1 MKRTLSLLMACILLL
16 GLMAGC
22 GDGNADRNSGG
33 SSAPQG
39 DTAPAN
45 GTEPSKDAPQDVLN
59 VALVVAGSLGDK
71 GFNDSAK
78 AGVDMAAESYGVTSQ
93 IVELPSS
100 DKTKFEPT
108 LLDLA
113 DTGKYDLIIASG
125 NAMRE
130 ILEKVSKEYPEQK
143 FYLFD
148 AAVDYSNGAFENV
161 YCNTFLQNEAS
172 FLAGVVA
179 AGMTTS
185 GALEN
190 LNEDNLVGNVLLMDM
205 AVINDFMVGF
215 IEGCQYVDPDIKI
228 NSAYIGGVDAA
239 KAKDIAMAMYQQK
252 ADIVF
257 QVAASAGLGVIEAG
271 KEQKGYVIGVDSDQA
286 MALAETDPDAA
297 NRILTS
303 VLKRSDMAI
312 YRVISM
318 MRESGV
324 PWGTSE
330 ALGMEQECVGIAK
343 NEIYEKLVTAE
354 VREMVEDA
362 EKKIASGEISVGTAY
377 GMETDAI
384 TQLRDSVKP

>member
-1 MKRTLSLLMACILLL
+1 MKKVVSLLLAFVLLI

-22 GDGNADRNSGG
+22 GSNN
-33 SSAPQG
+33 
-39 DTAPAN
+39 APASN
-45 GTEPSKDAPQDVLN
+45 EETVTKNPASAGNNESTDKPLN
-59 VALVVAGSLGDK
+59 VALVIAGSLGDK

-78 AGVDMAAESYGVTSQ
+78 AGVDMAAEEYGITAQ
-93 IVELPSS
+93 IVEIPSS
-100 DKTKFEPT
+100 DKTRYEPT

-130 ILEKVSKEYPEQK
+130 VLENVSKEYPDQK

-148 AAVDYSNGAFENV
+148 ASVNYENGTFENV

-190 LNEDNLVGNVLLMDM
+190 LNDDAVVGNVLLMDM

-215 IEGCQYVDPDIKI
+215 VEGCQYVNPDIKI
-228 NSAYIGGVDAA
+228 NSAYVGGVDAA
-239 KAKDIAMAMYQQK
+239 KAKDIAMAMYQQN

-271 KEQKGYVIGVDSDQA
+271 KEQGGYVIGVDSDQA
-286 MALAETDPDAA
+286 MALMDSDPEAA

-312 YRVISM
+312 YRVITKMIEGS
-318 MRESGV
+318 V
-324 PWGTSE
+324 AWGTSE
-330 ALGMEQECVGIAK
+330 ALGMEEDCVGLAK
-343 NEIYEKLVTAE
+343 NTVYETLVSE
-354 VREMVEDA
+354 DVRAMVEEA
-362 EKKIASGEISVGTAY
+362 EQKIASGEIVVSTAY

-384 TQLRDSVKP
+384 TQMRDSVKP

>member
-1 MKRTLSLLMACILLL
+1 MKKVVSMLLACVMLL
-16 GLMAGC
+16 GLLAGC
-22 GDGNADRNSGG
+22 GNGKADV
-33 SSAPQG
+33 
-39 DTAPAN
+39 APAQAT
-45 GTEPSKDAPQDVLN
+45 GAVAGSETEKSAKPLN

-78 AGVDMAAESYGVTSQ
+78 AGLDMAAEAYGVTAQ
-93 IVELPSS
+93 VVEIPSS
-100 DKTKFEPT
+100 DKIRFEPT

-130 ILEKVSKEYPEQK
+130 VLENVSKEYPNQK

-148 AAVDYSNGAFENV
+148 AAVNYDNGAFENV

-172 FLAGVVA
+172 FLAGIVA

-185 GALEN
+185 GALED
-190 LNEDNLVGNVLLMDM
+190 LNEDAVVGNVLLMDM

-215 IEGCQYVDPDIKI
+215 IEGCQYANKDVKI
-228 NSAYIGGVDAA
+228 NSAYIGAVDAA
-239 KAKDIAMAMYQQK
+239 KAKDIAIAMYQQK
-252 ADIVF
+252 VDIIF

-271 KEQKGYVIGVDSDQA
+271 KEQNGYVIGVDSDQA
-286 MALAETDPDAA
+286 MALMESNPEAA

-312 YRVISM
+312 YRVITM
-318 MRESGV
+318 MMENNV

-330 ALGMEQECVGIAK
+330 KLGMKEGCVGLAKNDIYECV
-343 NEIYEKLVTAE
+343 VTEE
-354 VREMVEDA
+354 VRNMVEKA
-362 EKKIASGEISVGTAY
+362 EQKISSGEIVVGTAY

>member
-1 MKRTLSLLMACILLL
+1 MKKAMSLILVCVLL
-16 GLMAGC
+16 IGMFAGC
-22 GDGNADRNSGG
+22 GSSADDSSGG
-33 SSAPQG
+33 
-39 DTAPAN
+39 N
-45 GTEPSKDAPQDVLN
+45 GETTEGKPLN

-78 AGVDMAAESYGVTSQ
+78 AGVDMAAEEFGVTSQ
-93 IVELPSS
+93 VVEIPSS
-100 DKTKFEPT
+100 DKTRYEPT

-113 DTGKYDLIIASG
+113 DTGEYDLIIASG

-130 ILEKVSKEYPEQK
+130 VLENVSKEYPEQK

-148 AAVDYSNGAFENV
+148 AAVNYDNGTFENV

-185 GALEN
+185 GALED
-190 LNEDNLVGNVLLMDM
+190 LNDDAIVGNVLLMDM

-215 IEGCQYVDPDIKI
+215 MEGCQYVNPDIKI
-228 NSAYIGGVDAA
+228 NSAYIGAVDAA
-239 KAKDIAMAMYQQK
+239 KAKDMAMTMYQQN

-257 QVAASAGLGVIEAG
+257 QCAASAGLGVIEAG
-271 KEQKGYVIGVDSDQA
+271 KEQNGYVIGVDSDQA
-286 MALAETDPDAA
+286 MALMESDPDAA

-318 MRESGV
+318 MMEGTV

-330 ALGMEQECVGIAK
+330 ALGMEDSCVGLAK
-343 NEIYEKLVTAE
+343 NSVYESLVSE
-354 VREMVEDA
+354 DVRAMVEEA
-362 EKKIASGEISVGTAY
+362 EQKIASGEITVSTAY
-377 GMETDAI
+377 GMETEEI
-384 TQLRDSVKP
+384 TRMRDSVKP

>member
-1 MKRTLSLLMACILLL
+1 MKKAMSLILVCVLL
-16 GLMAGC
+16 IGMFAGC
-22 GDGNADRNSGG
+22 GSSADDSSGG
-33 SSAPQG
+33 
-39 DTAPAN
+39 N
-45 GTEPSKDAPQDVLN
+45 GETTEGKPLN

-78 AGVDMAAESYGVTSQ
+78 AGVDMAAEEFGVTSQ
-93 IVELPSS
+93 VVEIPSS
-100 DKTKFEPT
+100 DKTRYEPT

-113 DTGKYDLIIASG
+113 DTGEYDLIIASG

-130 ILEKVSKEYPEQK
+130 VLENVSKEYPEQK

-148 AAVDYSNGAFENV
+148 AAVNYDNGTFENV

-185 GALEN
+185 GALED
-190 LNEDNLVGNVLLMDM
+190 LNDDAIVGNVLLMDM

-215 IEGCQYVDPDIKI
+215 MEGCQYVNPDIKI
-228 NSAYIGGVDAA
+228 NSAYIGAVDAA
-239 KAKDIAMAMYQQK
+239 KAKDMAMTMYQQN

-257 QVAASAGLGVIEAG
+257 QCAASAGLGVIEAG
-271 KEQKGYVIGVDSDQA
+271 KEQNGYVIGVDSDQA
-286 MALAETDPDAA
+286 MALMESDPDAA

-318 MRESGV
+318 MMEGTV

-330 ALGMEQECVGIAK
+330 ALGMEDSCVGLAK
-343 NEIYEKLVTAE
+343 NSVYESLVSE
-354 VREMVEDA
+354 DVRAMVEEA
-362 EKKIASGEISVGTAY
+362 EQKIASGEITVSTAY
-377 GMETDAI
+377 GMETEEIARM
-384 TQLRDSVKP
+384 RDSVKP

>member
-1 MKRTLSLLMACILLL
+1 MKKAISLLLACMMLL
-16 GLMAGC
+16 GLMTGCAGEK
-22 GDGNADRNSGG
+22 
-33 SSAPQG
+33 
-39 DTAPAN
+39 PAEN
-45 GTEPSKDAPQDVLN
+45 KEAAAKEIN
-59 VALVVAGSLGDK
+59 VALVIAGSLGDK

-78 AGVDMAAESYGVTSQ
+78 AGVDMAAEEFGIKSQ
-93 IVELPSS
+93 VIEIPSS
-100 DKTKFEPT
+100 DKTRFEPT

-130 ILEKVSKEYPEQK
+130 VLENVSKEYPEQK

-148 AAVDYSNGAFENV
+148 AAVKEENGPFENV

-179 AGMTTS
+179 SGMTTS
-185 GALEN
+185 GALED
-190 LNEDNLVGNVLLMDM
+190 LNEDALVGNVLLMDM

-215 IEGCQYVDPDIKI
+215 VEGCRYANENVKI
-228 NSAYIGGVDAA
+228 NSAYIGAVDAA
-239 KAKDIAMAMYQQK
+239 KAKDMAMAMYQQK

-271 KEQKGYVIGVDSDQA
+271 KEQGGYVIGVDSDQA
-286 MALAETDPDAA
+286 MVMMETDPEAA

-303 VLKRSDMAI
+303 VLKRSDIAI
-312 YRVISM
+312 YRVIKM
-318 MRESGV
+318 MIEGNV

-330 ALGMEQECVGIAK
+330 ALGMEEGCVGIAK
-343 NEIYEKLVTAE
+343 NEIYEKMVTEE
-354 VREMVEDA
+354 VRNLVA
-362 EKKIASGEISVGTAY
+362 EAEEKIASGEIVVGTAY

>member
-1 MKRTLSLLMACILLL
+1 MKKLVSLILALAL
-16 GLMAGC
+16 VAAMMAGC
-22 GDGNADRNSGG
+22 AGNTAKPSDGSEKNNGG
-33 SSAPQG
+33 SESEA
-39 DTAPAN
+39 
-45 GTEPSKDAPQDVLN
+45 LN
-59 VALVVAGSLGDK
+59 VALVIAGSLGDK

-78 AGVDMAAESYGVTSQ
+78 AGIDMAAEEFGVTSQ
-93 IVELPSS
+93 IVEIPSS
-100 DKTKFEPT
+100 DKTRYEPT

-113 DTGKYDLIIASG
+113 DTGEYDLIIAAG

-130 ILEKVSKEYPEQK
+130 VLENVSKEYPDQK

-148 AAVDYSNGAFENV
+148 AAVDYNNGTFENI

-185 GALEN
+185 GALDG
-190 LNEDNLVGNVLLMDM
+190 LNDDAIVGNVLMMDM

-215 IEGCQYVDPDIKI
+215 IEGCKYVNPDIKI
-228 NSAYIGGVDAA
+228 NSAYIGALDAA
-239 KAKDIAMAMYQQK
+239 KAKDMAMAMYQQK
-252 ADIVF
+252 SDIVF

-286 MALAETDPDAA
+286 MALMDADPDAA

-312 YRVISM
+312 YRVIQM
-318 MRESGV
+318 MMEGTV
-324 PWGTSE
+324 PWGTTE
-330 ALGMEQECVGIAK
+330 ALGMEQECVGLAK
-343 NEIYEKLVTAE
+343 NSVYETLVTEE
-354 VREMVEDA
+354 VRAMVDEA
-362 EKKIASGEISVGTAY
+362 EQKIASGEIKVSTAY
-377 GMETDAI
+377 GMETEEI

>member
-1 MKRTLSLLMACILLL
+1 MKRTLSVLMTCILLI
-16 GLMAGC
+16 GLLAGC
-22 GDGNADRNSGG
+22 GGGNTDSGTGG
-33 SSAPQG
+33 SSASQ
-39 DTAPAN
+39 TATTPEN
-45 GTEPSKDAPQDVLN
+45 GTEPSGETPQKTLN
-59 VALVVAGSLGDK
+59 IALVVAGSLGDK

-78 AGVDMAAESYGVTSQ
+78 AGIDMAAESFGITSQ

-113 DTGKYDLIIASG
+113 DTGEYDLIIASG

-130 ILEKVSKEYPEQK
+130 ILEKVSKECPDQK

-148 AAVDYSNGAFENV
+148 ASVDYNNGAFENV

-185 GALEN
+185 GALED
-190 LNEDNLVGNVLLMDM
+190 LNDDLLVGNVLMMDM

-215 IEGCQYVDPDIKI
+215 IEGCQYTNPDVKI
-228 NSAYIGGVDAA
+228 NSAYIGAVDAA
-239 KAKDIAMAMYQQK
+239 KAKDMAMSMYQQK
-252 ADIVF
+252 SDIIF

-271 KEQKGYVIGVDSDQA
+271 KEQHGYVIGVDSDQA
-286 MALAETDPDAA
+286 MALMETDPDAA

-318 MRESGV
+318 MVEDSV

-330 ALGMEQECVGIAK
+330 ALGMEEECVGLAK
-343 NEIYEKLVTAE
+343 NEVYEKLVTAE
-354 VREMVEDA
+354 VRDMVTEA
-362 EKKIASGEISVGTAY
+362 EQKIASGEITVGTAY
-377 GMETDAI
+377 GMEADAI

>member
-1 MKRTLSLLMACILLL
+1 MKKLVSLLLVFVLVIGM
-16 GLMAGC
+16 MAGC
-22 GDGNADRNSGG
+22 GKTQEPAA
-33 SSAPQG
+33 APEKN
-39 DTAPAN
+39 DAPAA
-45 GTEPSKDAPQDVLN
+45 EAAPETKPLN
-59 VALVVAGSLGDK
+59 VALVIAGSLGDK

-78 AGVDMAAESYGVTSQ
+78 AGVDMAAAEYGITAQV
-93 IVELPSS
+93 VEIPSS
-100 DKTKFEPT
+100 DKTRYEPT

-113 DTGKYDLIIASG
+113 DTGEYDLIIASG

-130 ILEKVSKEYPEQK
+130 VLENVSKEYPEQK

-148 AAVDYSNGAFENV
+148 ASVDYANGAFENI

-179 AGMTTS
+179 SGMTTS

-190 LNEDNLVGNVLLMDM
+190 LNEDAVVGNVLLMDM

-215 IEGCQYVDPDIKI
+215 IEGCQYVNPDIKI
-228 NSAYIGGVDAA
+228 NSAYVAAVDAA
-239 KAKDIAMAMYQQK
+239 KAKDMAMAMYQQK
-252 ADIVF
+252 SDIVF

-286 MALAETDPDAA
+286 MALMETDPEAA

-312 YRVISM
+312 FRVITKLI
-318 MRESGV
+318 EGTV
-324 PWGTSE
+324 AWGTTE
-330 ALGMEQECVGIAK
+330 ALGMEQECVGLAK
-343 NEIYEKLVTAE
+343 NSVYETLVTEE
-354 VREMVEDA
+354 VRAMVEEA
-362 EKKIASGEISVGTAY
+362 EQKIASGEIVVSTAY

-384 TQLRDSVKP
+384 TQMRDSVKP

>member
-1 MKRTLSLLMACILLL
+1 MKKVVSMLLACVMLVGLL
-16 GLMAGC
+16 AGC
-22 GDGNADRNSGG
+22 GSKSNTAATQ
-33 SSAPQG
+33 APTTG
-39 DTAPAN
+39 TAAETTGAETEAPA
-45 GTEPSKDAPQDVLN
+45 KKLN

-78 AGVDMAAESYGVTSQ
+78 AGVDMAAEAYGVTAQ
-93 IVELPSS
+93 VVEIPSS
-100 DKTKFEPT
+100 DKTRYEPT

-113 DTGKYDLIIASG
+113 DTGEYDLIIASG

-130 ILEKVSKEYPEQK
+130 VLENVSKEYPDQK

-148 AAVDYSNGAFENV
+148 AAVNYDNGTFENV

-172 FLAGVVA
+172 FLAGIVA

-185 GALEN
+185 GALED
-190 LNEDNLVGNVLLMDM
+190 LNDDALVGNVLLMDM

-215 IEGCQYVDPDIKI
+215 IEGCQYANPDVKI

-239 KAKDIAMAMYQQK
+239 KAKDIAIAMYQQK
-252 ADIVF
+252 VDIVF

-271 KEQKGYVIGVDSDQA
+271 KEQNGYVIGVDSDQA
-286 MALAETDPDAA
+286 MALMDSNPEAA
-297 NRILTS
+297 SRILTS

-312 YRVISM
+312 YRVITM
-318 MRESGV
+318 MLEGNV

-330 ALGMEQECVGIAK
+330 KLGMKEGCVGLAK
-343 NEIYEKLVTAE
+343 NDIYESMVTEE
-354 VREMVEDA
+354 VRNMVEEA
-362 EKKIASGEISVGTAY
+362 EQKIASGEIVVGTAY

-384 TQLRDSVKP
+384 TRLRDSVKP

>member
-1 MKRTLSLLMACILLL
+1 MEETTMKKVLSLLLACALLI

-22 GDGNADRNSGG
+22 GNSTP
-33 SSAPQG
+33 ATTEKQN
-39 DTAPAN
+39 DAPAAN
-45 GTEPSKDAPQDVLN
+45 TETPAESLN
-59 VALVVAGSLGDK
+59 VALVIAGSLGDK

-78 AGVDMAAESYGVTSQ
+78 AGVDMAIAEYGITAQV
-93 IVELPSS
+93 VEIPSS
-100 DKTKFEPT
+100 DKTRYEPT

-113 DTGKYDLIIASG
+113 DTGEYDLIIASG

-130 ILEKVSKEYPEQK
+130 VLENVSKEYPEQK

-148 AAVDYSNGAFENV
+148 ASVNYENGTFENI

-185 GALEN
+185 GALDD
-190 LNEDNLVGNVLLMDM
+190 LNDDAIVGNVLLMDM

-215 IEGCQYVDPDIKI
+215 IEGCQYVNPDIKI
-228 NSAYIGGVDAA
+228 NSAYVAAVDAA
-239 KAKDIAMAMYQQK
+239 KAKDMAMAMYQQK

-271 KEQKGYVIGVDSDQA
+271 KEQNGYVIGVDSDQA
-286 MALAETDPDAA
+286 MALMESDPDVA

-312 YRVISM
+312 YRVITQLI
-318 MRESGV
+318 EGTV
-324 PWGTSE
+324 AWGSTE
-330 ALGMEQECVGIAK
+330 ALGMEEECVGLAK
-343 NEIYEKLVTAE
+343 NSVYEAMVTEE
-354 VREMVEDA
+354 VRAMVEEA
-362 EKKIASGEISVGTAY
+362 EQKIASGEIVVSTAY

-384 TQLRDSVKP
+384 TQMRDSVKP

>member
-1 MKRTLSLLMACILLL
+1 MKKVVSMLLACVMLVGLL
-16 GLMAGC
+16 AGC
-22 GDGNADRNSGG
+22 GSKSNTAATQAPTAGTAAETSG
-33 SSAPQG
+33 AE
-39 DTAPAN
+39 TEAPA
-45 GTEPSKDAPQDVLN
+45 KKLN

-78 AGVDMAAESYGVTSQ
+78 AGVDMAAEAYGVTAQ
-93 IVELPSS
+93 VVEIPSS
-100 DKTKFEPT
+100 DKTRYEPT

-113 DTGKYDLIIASG
+113 DTGEYDLIIASG

-130 ILEKVSKEYPEQK
+130 VLENVSKEYPNQK

-148 AAVDYSNGAFENV
+148 AAVNYDNGTFANV

-172 FLAGVVA
+172 FLAGIVA

-185 GALEN
+185 GALED
-190 LNEDNLVGNVLLMDM
+190 LNDDALVGNVLLMDM

-215 IEGCQYVDPDIKI
+215 IEGCQYANPDVKI

-239 KAKDIAMAMYQQK
+239 KAKDIAIAMYQQK
-252 ADIVF
+252 VDIVF

-271 KEQKGYVIGVDSDQA
+271 KEQNGYVIGVDSDQA
-286 MALAETDPDAA
+286 MALMDSNPEAA

-312 YRVISM
+312 YRVITM
-318 MRESGV
+318 MLEGNV

-330 ALGMEQECVGIAK
+330 KLGMKEGCVGLAK
-343 NEIYEKLVTAE
+343 NDIYESMVTEE
-354 VREMVEDA
+354 VRNMVEEA
-362 EKKIASGEISVGTAY
+362 ERKIASGEIVVGTAY

>member
-1 MKRTLSLLMACILLL
+1 MKKVVSMLLACVMLVGLL
-16 GLMAGC
+16 AGC
-22 GDGNADRNSGG
+22 GSKSNTAATQAPTTGTAAETSG
-33 SSAPQG
+33 AE
-39 DTAPAN
+39 TEAPA
-45 GTEPSKDAPQDVLN
+45 KKLN

-78 AGVDMAAESYGVTSQ
+78 AGVDMAAEAYGVTAQ
-93 IVELPSS
+93 VVEIPSS
-100 DKTKFEPT
+100 DKTRYEPT

-113 DTGKYDLIIASG
+113 DTGEYDLIIASG

-130 ILEKVSKEYPEQK
+130 VLENVSKEYPDQK

-148 AAVDYSNGAFENV
+148 AAVNYDNGTFENV

-172 FLAGVVA
+172 FLAGIVA

-185 GALEN
+185 GALED
-190 LNEDNLVGNVLLMDM
+190 LNDDALVGNVLLMDM

-215 IEGCQYVDPDIKI
+215 IEGCQYANPDVKI

-239 KAKDIAMAMYQQK
+239 KAKDIAIAMYQQK
-252 ADIVF
+252 VDIVF

-271 KEQKGYVIGVDSDQA
+271 KEQNGYVIGVDSDQA
-286 MALAETDPDAA
+286 MALMDSNPEAA

-312 YRVISM
+312 YRVITM
-318 MRESGV
+318 MLEGNV

-330 ALGMEQECVGIAK
+330 KLGMKEGCVGLAK
-343 NEIYEKLVTAE
+343 NDIYESMVTEE
-354 VREMVEDA
+354 VRNMVEEA
-362 EKKIASGEISVGTAY
+362 EQKIASGEIVVGTAY

>member
-1 MKRTLSLLMACILLL
+1 MKKAMSLILVCVLL
-16 GLMAGC
+16 IGMFAGC
-22 GDGNADRNSGG
+22 GSSADDSSGG
-33 SSAPQG
+33 
-39 DTAPAN
+39 N
-45 GTEPSKDAPQDVLN
+45 GETTEGKSLN

-78 AGVDMAAESYGVTSQ
+78 AGVDMAAEEFGVTSQ
-93 IVELPSS
+93 VVEIPSS
-100 DKTKFEPT
+100 DKTRYEPT

-113 DTGKYDLIIASG
+113 DTGEYDLIIASG

-130 ILEKVSKEYPEQK
+130 VLENVSKEYPEQK

-148 AAVDYSNGAFENV
+148 AAVNYDNGTFENV

-185 GALEN
+185 GALED
-190 LNEDNLVGNVLLMDM
+190 LNDDAIVGNVLLMDM

-215 IEGCQYVDPDIKI
+215 MEGCQYVNPDIKI
-228 NSAYIGGVDAA
+228 NSAYIGAVDAA
-239 KAKDIAMAMYQQK
+239 KAKDMAMTMYQQN

-257 QVAASAGLGVIEAG
+257 QCAASAGLGVIEAG
-271 KEQKGYVIGVDSDQA
+271 KEQNGYVIGVDSDQA
-286 MALAETDPDAA
+286 MALMESDPDAA

-318 MRESGV
+318 MMEGTV

-330 ALGMEQECVGIAK
+330 ALGMEDSCVGLAK
-343 NEIYEKLVTAE
+343 NSVYESLVSE
-354 VREMVEDA
+354 DVRAMVEEA
-362 EKKIASGEISVGTAY
+362 EQKIASGEITVSTAY
-377 GMETDAI
+377 GMETEEIARM
-384 TQLRDSVKP
+384 RDSVKP